1 MGSRSEDASQA
12 STDSVDS
19 PTLHGNSKQRGAN
32 DEPVDV
38 FSSSEDTTTS
48 EDGGTFRENL
58 QIDMKGLVGDAVG
71 NMSISP
77 ASRDVV
83 LAARRGLFIIDLKAP
98 FEVPR
103 FLPQGGTWDVA
114 DVQWNP
120 HHSRAQYIVSTSS
133 EKLLIWNLLMSGKT
147 SIEHILH
154 SHYRA
159 ITDINWHTTEC
170 DTVVSTG
177 IDSWIWG
184 WDLRAPRKSI
194 FGLCAF
200 NAPGTQV
207 KWNKHDANILASS
220 HANEVLI
227 WDRRKGSLPVTV
239 IRGHKSRIYGIDWC
253 HYTRNEIVTCSLDKT
268 IKLWNIDEYASESTG
283 SRYFPGVSNTHK
295 LASSPKHE
303 IQTTYPVWRARNVP
317 FGKGILS
324 LPQRGETALELYSVK
339 DELGLGPVLTFE
351 GHDDVVKEFVWRKG
365 GQNENQF
372 QLITWSK
379 DRTLRFWPI
388 NPEAMQNVA
397 CGSSPLQSAQRPL
410 ESSVTDEQATMSFRK
425 PPERSGSI
433 PLLSAPIGKRAILAE
448 VRAGMP
454 PRHRTSLPAQPNIDD
469 REYFGNRP
477 GPPVERHG
485 AGISSSVDTIHP
497 HEATSFIKASS
508 INLASAAGRGT
519 MSRGAAGGN
528 KKRANVDP
536 LSWLSSVKVGDGR
549 RDSSSG
555 PGSRGDSNEAL
566 RLRSR
571 SRGPGQDVNPPSSA
585 GTKRKR
591 SESRNR
597 SAIEEKDPGQ
607 SLQDEIT
614 SVLTKLASSKIKLE
628 KHDLTKKRTC
638 TLGLQVPW
646 GVSSSVFIRVTF
658 TFPRDYPQAA
668 HPDGTPTIELDRTP
682 LISIRDRAFI
692 LRRLRT
698 IRERRRPC
706 LEACLRLLLF
716 KNEDEQAEIP
726 LQLDSESSS
735 DEQASGAPLDR
746 RVTSTLLRNS
756 KNLAEPRTSQGSF
769 GPNGE
774 LVCFFA
780 APPRIIR
787 SAGHGSTISP
797 SKSSENLP
805 DEKTEE
811 AGPRMFQSPSLVSEA
826 IRRLSSAASDRMIK
840 TESRRSYSSEHVTRM
855 MTTLFTIPRHTNNVK
870 ESSQYSPN
878 PNSYVMPSRRS
889 TVMIS
894 NTVSIAG
901 SDKTVA
907 EDYIFHAP
915 EIPAMCDQN
924 AGFAECHGR
933 YDHERIFRMLG
944 ALLKTWVHSEGVRY
958 NKQSIFLI
966 RQIVN
971 RLLSDL
977 RCQKDIQMLAMV
989 AVVLLKAFPLRSR
1002 PPKNLQTPKSTLSSA
1017 PYTGIMFMTRF
1028 GDYFSIPR
1036 RMSAVQRISPNSSIG
1051 SLRGPATPT
1060 QASSLNG
1067 SRPPWSGLLNA
1078 GGVRLVANVQDS
1090 PKAPLSPSGTMPST
1104 TPPRTPFPIRGAFH
1118 EPDSPIPRHGGL
1130 RKDST
1135 LASISKS
1142 WTDTFSSGRASVSFS
1157 PEYRLPVRATERA
1170 KKENRKQGTI
1180 VFHEQLTEESET
1192 EHIFGRV
1199 EVDLLLRHVEVYA
1212 DVLLRWQL
1220 PHKRLELLKAV
1231 SDSALRDS
1239 SEHSIGLDRTCPVCA
1254 THSVPKATLCP
1265 FCGNSFGVSV
1275 CSICRLSVKG
1285 LSINCMRCLHT
1296 SHIACW
1302 KKLRTS
1308 ICPSGCGCRCA

>member
-1 MGSRSEDASQA
+1 MGPRATASPGEKASQTDLIDSPKLYA
-12 STDSVDS
+12 KSKRSSTSDERGSVD
-19 PTLHGNSKQRGAN
+19 A
-32 DEPVDV
+32 
-38 FSSSEDTTTS
+38 FSSSEDASTS
-48 EDGGTFRENL
+48 GDGGNFRENL
-58 QIDMKGLVGDAVG
+58 QIDMKELVGDAVG

-133 EKLLIWNLLMSGKT
+133 EKLLIWNLLMPGKT

-170 DTVVSTG
+170 DTVASTG
-177 IDSWIWG
+177 IDSWVWG
-184 WDLRAPRKSI
+184 WDLRAPRKPI
-194 FGLCAF
+194 FGAS
-200 NAPGTQV
+200 PGTQV
-207 KWNKHDANILASS
+207 KWNKQDANILASS

-239 IRGHKSRIYGIDWC
+239 IQGHRSRIYGIDWC

-268 IKLWNIDEYASESTG
+268 IKLWNIDDYVSESTG
-283 SRYFPGVSNTHK
+283 SRYFPGVSNTHRV
-295 LASSPKHE
+295 ASKPRHE
-303 IQTTYPVWRARNVP
+303 IQTTYPVWRARNIP
-317 FGKGILS
+317 FGRGILS
-324 LPQRGETALELYSVK
+324 LPQRGETALELYSVDDK
-339 DELGLGPVLTFE
+339 LEEEPVLTFE
-351 GHDDVVKEFVWRKG
+351 GHEDVVKEFVWRKG
-365 GQNENQF
+365 GQNEF

-388 NPEAMQNVA
+388 NPDAMEKVSY
-397 CGSSPLQSAQRPL
+397 GSSSQQSAKRPL
-410 ESSVTDEQATMSFRK
+410 ESSVIDEQSSMSFRK
-425 PPERSGSI
+425 PPERSESI
-433 PLLSAPIGKRAILAE
+433 PLLSAPIGNRAILAE

-454 PRHRTSLPAQPNIDD
+454 PRRRTTLTIQPNIDD
-469 REYFGNRP
+469 RGYFGNRHV
-477 GPPVERHG
+477 GPPVERYG

-497 HEATSFIKASS
+497 HATSFVNASS
-508 INLASAAGRGT
+508 MKFASAVGRGT

-549 RDSSSG
+549 RGSSSG

-566 RLRSR
+566 RIRSR
-571 SRGPGQDVNPPSSA
+571 SRGPGPDSNAPSSV
-585 GTKRKR
+585 GIKRKR

-614 SVLTKLASSKIKLE
+614 TVLTKLSSSKIKLE

-646 GVSSSVFIRVTF
+646 GVSSSVFIRVNF

-706 LEACLRLLLF
+706 LEACLRFLLF

-726 LQLDSESSS
+726 LQLDLESSS
-735 DEQASGAPLDR
+735 DEEATRAPMDR

-787 SAGHGSTISP
+787 NAGQGSTISP
-797 SKSSENLP
+797 SMSSEALP
-805 DEKTEE
+805 EKTEDV
-811 AGPRMFQSPSLVSEA
+811 GPRMFQSPSLVSEA
-826 IRRLSSAASDRMIK
+826 IRRLCCAANDRMIK
-840 TESRRSYSSEHVTRM
+840 LESRRSDSSEHVTRV
-855 MTTLFTIPRHTNNVK
+855 MTALFTISQHSHNVG

-889 TVMIS
+889 TVIIS
-894 NTVSIAG
+894 NTSSIAG

-907 EDYIFHAP
+907 EDYIFQAS
-915 EIPAMCDQN
+915 EIPILCDQN
-924 AGFAECHGR
+924 ASFARLHGR
-933 YDHERIFRMLG
+933 YDHERIFKTLG
-944 ALLKTWVHSEGVRY
+944 ALLKTWVSIGGTHY
-958 NKQSIFLI
+958 TKQSVFLI

-971 RLLSDL
+971 QLLSDL

-989 AVVLLKAFPLRSR
+989 AVVLLQAFPSRSR
-1002 PPKNLQTPKSTLSSA
+1002 SPKSTQTPKSSLSSA
-1017 PYTGIMFMTRF
+1017 PYTGIMLMTRF

-1036 RMSAVQRISPNSSIG
+1036 RKSAAHRVSPISPIANV
-1051 SLRGPATPT
+1051 RGPASPILP
-1060 QASSLNG
+1060 SLSNG
-1067 SRPPWSGLLNA
+1067 ARHPWPGLLNA
-1078 GGVRLVANVQDS
+1078 GGIRQLVTDVQDS
-1090 PKAPLSPSGTMPST
+1090 PKAPSSPSGAIPSI
-1104 TPPRTPFPIRGAFH
+1104 TPPHTPLPIRGGALH
-1118 EPDSPIPRHGGL
+1118 EPDSPIPRHRGP
-1130 RKDST
+1130 RRDSA
-1135 LASISKS
+1135 LSSISKS
-1142 WTDTFSSGRASVSFS
+1142 WTDTFSSGKASVTFS
-1157 PEYRLPVRATERA
+1157 SEEYRLPARVSGRTN
-1170 KKENRKQGTI
+1170 KENRKQSTI
-1180 VFHEQLTEESET
+1180 VLHDQITKENET
-1192 EHIFGRV
+1192 EHIFDKV
-1199 EVDLLLRHVEVYA
+1199 VIELLLRHVEVYA
-1212 DVLLRWQL
+1212 DILMRWELL
-1220 PHKRLELLKAV
+1220 HKRLELLKAV
-1231 SDSALRDS
+1231 NESTLHDTA
-1239 SEHSIGLDRTCPVCA
+1239 EYSIGR
-1254 THSVPKATLCP
+1254 
-1265 FCGNSFGVSV
+1265 
-1275 CSICRLSVKG
+1275 RL
-1285 LSINCMRCLHT
+1285 
-1296 SHIACW
+1296 
-1302 KKLRTS
+1302 
-1308 ICPSGCGCRCA
+1308 